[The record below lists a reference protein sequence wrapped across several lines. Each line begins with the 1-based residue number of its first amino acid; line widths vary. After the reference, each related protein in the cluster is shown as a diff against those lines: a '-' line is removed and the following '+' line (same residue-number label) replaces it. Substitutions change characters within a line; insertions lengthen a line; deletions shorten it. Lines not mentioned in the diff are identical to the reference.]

1 MINKARKVAATSV
14 LAAAGVLVLGA
25 FGSTAWAAESASTVA
40 PVAVAGAAQLD
51 PGCDCLPGPAP
62 RPEKPAPAP
71 GQPAPTD
78 PGAGSGPGAPGTPST
93 PLTGDATCPAIVPSH
108 PTGADYVN
116 AWNQSGMCF
125 GAGAAGLVSSAWAG
139 AIPSI
144 VQGAAG
150 SVGSAKTDE
159 AGGLTAPVVVPSHP
173 TGADYVN
180 AWNQSGALAGAGA
193 AGLVSSAWAGAIP
206 SIVQGAAG
214 SMSTPAKADTVRPA
228 HKHATA
234 KSHESAAAPKAT
246 KSTSKSTKDRSA
258 RDSEGLT
265 APVVVPSHPTGADY
279 VNAWNKAGA
288 LAGAGAAGLVS
299 SAWAGAIPSI
309 VQGAAGSLG

>member
-1 MINKARKVAATSV
+1 MISKVRKVAAASV
-14 LAAAGVLVLGA
+14 LAAAGVLALGA
-25 FGSTAWAAESASTVA
+25 FGSTAMAAESAPSVA
-40 PVAVAGAAQLD
+40 PLAVTGAAQLD
-51 PGCDCLPGPAP
+51 PRCDCLPGPAP

-71 GQPAPTD
+71 EQPAPEQ
-78 PGAGSGPGAPGTPST
+78 PAPSEPST
-93 PLTGDATCPAIVPSH
+93 PSVPSTPPAGEATCPAVVPSN

-116 AWNQSGMCF
+116 AWNESGMCL

-150 SVGSAKTDE
+150 AVAPAAKADE
-159 AGGLTAPVVVPSHP
+159 AGSLTAPVVVPSNP

-214 SMSTPAKADTVRPA
+214 SVSTPAKADQVRPA
-228 HKHATA
+228 HKPAAA
-234 KSHESAAAPKAT
+234 KSHKDSKPAKAT
-246 KSTSKSTKDRSA
+246 KSTTDSKASTRQ
-258 RDSEGLT
+258 SEGLT
-265 APVVVPSHPTGADY
+265 APVVVPSNPTGADY
-279 VNAWNKAGA
+279 VNAWNQAGA

-309 VQGAAGSLG
+309 VQGALG